1 MNGAPHAGRRVRSY
15 VLRQGRITASQ
26 QRALDELLPRY
37 GLDPERC
44 LDPASIFGRD
54 APLFLEVGFGNG
66 EALAHIAAER
76 PDQDFIGVE
85 VHPPG
90 IGHLLL
96 EIARRDLTNVRLYR
110 ADAVQV
116 LGTPIPDE
124 SLDGIRV
131 FFPDPW
137 PKKRHHKRR
146 LINPEF
152 VSLAAYKLKPGGTF
166 HAATDWEDYA
176 EQMLAILESSRL
188 LKNCSA
194 TGFSP
199 RPDVRPLT
207 KFERRGQRLG
217 HAVRDL
223 IFARIT
229 AETDHPFVAAEP
241 TADRP
246 PPVDRG
252 RQ

>member
-1 MNGAPHAGRRVRSY
+1 M
-15 VLRQGRITASQ
+15 
-26 QRALDELLPRY
+26 
-37 GLDPERC
+37 
-44 LDPASIFGRD
+44 
-54 APLFLEVGFGNG
+54 
-66 EALAHIAAER
+66 
-76 PDQDFIGVE
+76 
-85 VHPPG
+85 
-90 IGHLLL
+90 
-96 EIARRDLTNVRLYR
+96 
-110 ADAVQV
+110 
-116 LGTPIPDE
+116 GTVIPDE
-124 SLDGIRV
+124 ALDGIRV

-152 VSLAAYKLKPGGTF
+152 VSLAAHKLKPGGIF

-176 EQMLAILESSRL
+176 EQMLAILDSSPL

-199 RPDVRPLT
+199 RPDYRPLT

-223 IFARIT
+223 IFTRIT
-229 AETDHPFVAAEP
+229 AKTDHSFVAAEP
-241 TADRP
+241 TADSP
-246 PPVDRG
+246 PPVDRD